1 MEKEGERKT
10 KDREK
15 GETNRKKGTETPN
28 RYVVIDF
35 SCYTFIFHVSRGRDA
50 GNTKSPCP
58 RQNISA
64 PARCIWPIILPFCSW
79 FRILSPLTCISM
91 YFILVSPKLP

>member
-58 RQNISA
+58 RHNIGKQGSDFPATISA
-64 PARCIWPIILPFCSW
+64 PARCIWPIILPFC
-79 FRILSPLTCISM
+79 
-91 YFILVSPKLP
+91 